1 MARAFSFGLASLTM
15 EDEAEGLVVG
25 RRESRRRR
33 VFGSVF
39 CALFLVAL
47 GVGVVL
53 LELPWALALAIFCVV
68 LVGWKQTLEQDLYG
82 VFVPAPSGYI
92 DATVVVREGR
102 HRSGEVVRLLP
113 EEVEARS
120 SANGWRVVLARRH
133 VVVWGLTR
141 RRADAYVDAIRRV
154 AVVPE
159 GEVAPRATPRAGLF
173 LASPRS
179 VRPLVRVLVSLGI
192 GLLVASFVSW
202 VGVAVA
208 VGTYAAMLVGLV
220 TFEWVAIEITGDG
233 DHRTLRYQR
242 RNMQT
247 ATAEVERTIERH
259 DVHWVRGLVWW
270 LEIDGERIGWCLVR
284 TASDRELAKV
294 AIVPETLEATT
305 LRTT

>member
-1 MARAFSFGLASLTM
+1 M
-15 EDEAEGLVVG
+15 EDEPEGLVVG

-39 CALFLVAL
+39 CALCLVAL

-53 LELPWALALAIFCVV
+53 LELPWAPASAIFCLV

-82 VFVPAPSGYI
+82 VFVPAASSGYI

-102 HRSGEVVRLLP
+102 HRSREVVRLLP
-113 EEVEARS
+113 EEVETWS
-120 SANGWRVVLARRH
+120 GVHGWRVVLARHH

-141 RRADAYVDAIRRV
+141 RRAEAYVDAIRRV

-179 VRPLVRVLVSLGI
+179 VRPLVRVLVSLGM

-202 VGVAVA
+202 FGVVVA

-220 TFEWVAIEITGDG
+220 AFEWVAIEITGDG
-233 DHRTLRYQR
+233 DHRTLRYRR

-247 ATAEVERTIERH
+247 ATAEVERAIDRH
-259 DVHWVRGLVWW
+259 DVRWVRGPVWW

-284 TASDRELAKV
+284 TATDRELAKV
-294 AIVPETLEATT
+294 AIVPETLEANTPHTT
-305 LRTT
+305 